1 MEKLA
6 IELVTTHNSI
16 IDHIIDR
23 ENLLDKE
30 IDSLEITIDY
40 KEK

>member
-6 IELVTTHNSI
+6 TGLVTTYNSMINYI
-16 IDHIIDR
+16 INR

-40 KEK
+40 REK